1 MSEQT
6 GITTNAPATTTAPA
20 STLVGSGPSRAAV
33 VPRVRRLGPAAAG
46 AGPEAPPGGPDAA
59 PHLLSPLGLLTLLL
73 GAALPM
79 IDFFIV
85 NVALPTIDHDLKA
98 GPALLE
104 MVAAGYGVAY
114 AVLLVLGG
122 RLGDT
127 FGRRRLFLTGTA
139 LFALTSLACGLAPN
153 AWSLVGARVA
163 QGAASAM
170 MLPQV
175 LATIQATTTG
185 DRRGRALG
193 LYGATG
199 GISAVAGQVLGGWLV
214 AADLAGTG
222 WRSIFLVNVPVAVV
236 AMALSLRSVPETRSD
251 RPARIDTKGTVL
263 LGATLLALLVPLM
276 EGRAVGWP
284 VWTWVLL
291 AASPFLAAAFWT
303 VERRGER
310 AGADPLLPP
319 SLLANHGMRSGLRV
333 ALPFFTGFG
342 GFMFVMAVALQ
353 QGLRLGPVSA
363 GLALTP
369 MAAAFFAASLIAPR
383 LVTRYGRHVVTV
395 GLAVQGVGLLVV
407 VATALAGWPA
417 LGPLDLLPGM
427 AVLGFG
433 QGFAMSTLFRIVLSE
448 VPADRAGV
456 GSGVM
461 VTTQQSSLALG
472 VATLGTLFLSLAG
485 SVGMRD
491 ALVTAIL
498 IQVAGCV
505 AAVALSVRLPRSVR

>member
-1 MSEQT
+1 VNPQ
-6 GITTNAPATTTAPA
+6 ITENQPHTSPPRPPLDVHPAGPRHAARTPADHGAP
-20 STLVGSGPSRAAV
+20 SAAV
-33 VPRVRRLGPAAAG
+33 
-46 AGPEAPPGGPDAA
+46 PPV
-59 PHLLSPLGLLTLLL
+59 LSPLGLLTLLL

-85 NVALPTIDHDLKA
+85 NVALPTIARDLHA

-122 RLGDT
+122 RLGDMI
-127 FGRRRLFLTGTA
+127 GRRRLFVIGTA
-139 LFALTSLACGLAPN
+139 LFAATSLACGLAPD
-153 AWSLVGARVA
+153 AWALVGARVA

-175 LATIQATTTG
+175 LATIQSATTG
-185 DRRGRALG
+185 ARRGRALG

-199 GISAVAGQVLGGWLV
+199 GISAVLGQVLGGWLV

-222 WRSIFLVNVPVAVV
+222 WRSIFLVNVPVAIT
-236 AMALSLRSVPETRSD
+236 AMVLSLRSVPETRSPH
-251 RPARIDTKGTVL
+251 PARVDVRGTLL

-284 VWTWVLL
+284 VWTWLLL
-291 AASPFLAAAFWT
+291 AASPFLAAAFWQ
-303 VERRGER
+303 VER
-310 AGADPLLPP
+310 AGERSGRDPLLPP
-319 SLLANHGMRSGLRV
+319 SLLGNHGMRGGLRV
-333 ALPFFTGFG
+333 ALPFFTAFG

-353 QGLRLGPVSA
+353 QGLGLGPVAA
-363 GLALTP
+363 GTALVP
-369 MAAAFFAASLIAPR
+369 MAVAFFAASLIAPR
-383 LVTRYGRHVVTV
+383 LVARHGRRVVT
-395 GLAVQGVGLLVV
+395 AGLLVMGTGV
-407 VATALAGWPA
+407 LIAIGTVLARWPH
-417 LGPLDLLPGM
+417 LGPLGLLPAT

-433 QGFAMSTLFRIVLSE
+433 QGMAMSTLFRIVLSE
-448 VPADRAGV
+448 VPAERAGV

-485 SVGMRD
+485 THGMRD
-491 ALVTAIL
+491 ALVVVLLAEA
-498 IQVAGCV
+498 VAV
-505 AAVALSVRLPRSVR
+505 AAATALSTRLPRTVR